1 MGRAWHDLYW
11 HGENLARLCRSYQT
25 LYEKA
30 EKIDDQGMM
39 QIWGEAL
46 RKVTMNCQ
54 DIAKTVLQVEAIV
67 KGHERNYNKQHDD
80 H

>member
-11 HGENLARLCRSYQT
+11 HGENLARLVRSYQT
-25 LYEKA
+25 LFEKA
-30 EKIDDQGMM
+30 EKRGDDGMIE
-39 QIWGEAL
+39 IWGEAL

-67 KGHERNYNKQHDD
+67 KGKNRVYA
-80 H
+80 

>member
-1 MGRAWHDLYW
+1 
-11 HGENLARLCRSYQT
+11 
-25 LYEKA
+25 
-30 EKIDDQGMM
+30 MM

-67 KGHERNYNKQHDD
+67 KGKQRVHA
-80 H
+80 